1 MKILS
6 IDVGIKNLAYC
17 LFDLKDNLN
26 YSIKK
31 WDVIDLMNEQI
42 PICGHTSPKGK
53 KCNFKAKFEKLNECY
68 CRKHAKAHSKYLIP
82 NQELNPVKYKRMK
95 LFDLLTL
102 AKKFNI
108 IDECTKITKTE
119 LINKMNTFI
128 ETKHFDIIS
137 EKKCND
143 VNLVLLGRNM
153 MDNFNRELKD
163 EDIDCIIIENQIAPI
178 ANRMKTIQGMIAQY
192 FIMNNIK
199 TIEFISSSNKLKQ
212 WVKKKTSYNERKKIG
227 INITLEL
234 INKNN
239 QFKQWDNVFVKHK
252 KKDDLADCYLQGI
265 WYLQEHNLIELKSDI
280 KVI

>member
-1 MKILS
+1 
-6 IDVGIKNLAYC
+6 
-17 LFDLKDNLN
+17 
-26 YSIKK
+26 
-31 WDVIDLMNEQI
+31 
-42 PICGHTSPKGK
+42 
-53 KCNFKAKFEKLNECY
+53 
-68 CRKHAKAHSKYLIP
+68 
-82 NQELNPVKYKRMK
+82 
-95 LFDLLTL
+95 
-102 AKKFNI
+102 
-108 IDECTKITKTE
+108 
-119 LINKMNTFI
+119 
-128 ETKHFDIIS
+128 
-137 EKKCND
+137 
-143 VNLVLLGRNM
+143 